1 MISKG
6 ISEEDI
12 EEFLNELKDIKLIDD
27 KKFIENFLDLR
38 IDTTGILKLIQ
49 GLEKFGILEE
59 TARAYLSEY
68 RERELK
74 GLKRILESSLENC
87 EDKKEIKK
95 LIEVEGITSFK
106 TFMAYKGALMID
118 DRQIWSE
125 DSDFKMDFTSS
136 IYDSEP

>member
-1 MISKG
+1 M
-6 ISEEDI
+6 
-12 EEFLNELKDIKLIDD
+12 KDIKLIDD

-38 IDTTGILKLIQ
+38 IDTTGRLKLIQ

-59 TARAYLSEY
+59 TARSYLSEY

-95 LIEVEGITSFK
+95 LLNRCLNKGYDWEDILSTMKELDRGRDMEEYLNFENGI
-106 TFMAYKGALMID
+106 
-118 DRQIWSE
+118 
-125 DSDFKMDFTSS
+125 
-136 IYDSEP
+136 

>member
-38 IDTTGILKLIQ
+38 IDTTGRLKLIQ

-95 LIEVEGITSFK
+95 LLNRCLNKGYDWEDILSTMKELGRGRDMEEYLNFENGI
-106 TFMAYKGALMID
+106 
-118 DRQIWSE
+118 
-125 DSDFKMDFTSS
+125 
-136 IYDSEP
+136 